1 MIYIIQDH
9 FRNTTRYFAVNTLS
23 LTGGLEWRDTPEDA
37 LNFFTSGADIGI
49 DHSVAE
55 ELANNHELESY
66 QRIYASYS
74 PEEYP
79 ELFI

>member
-1 MIYIIQDH
+1 MICIIQDH

-23 LTGGLEWRDTPEDA
+23 LTGGLEWRDTPKDA
-37 LNFFTSGADIGI
+37 FNFFVSGADVGI

-55 ELANNHELESY
+55 NLANNHELESY
-66 QRIYASYS
+66 QRIYSSYS